1 MSDLIQATV
10 VGRLTRDAELRQAG
24 SGQVCGFRL
33 AATPY
38 KSEAMF
44 FDVSIWGKRG
54 EALQQYLTKG
64 QQVVVVGNLSERSY
78 EHNGEQRTSKEIN
91 ASEVSLVGAR
101 GERSGSGGTDTPAES
116 SDESGTDLPF

>member
-24 SGQVCGFRL
+24 SGQVCGFRV

-44 FDVSIWGKRG
+44 LDVSVWGRRG
-54 EALQQYLTKG
+54 EALQPHLTKG
-64 QQVVVVGNLSERSY
+64 QQVVVVGDLTRREF
-78 EHNGEQRTSKEIN
+78 EHNGERR
-91 ASEVSLVGAR
+91 VSLELNATAVALVGSR
-101 GERSGSGGTDTPAES
+101 GQQAPA
-116 SDESGTDLPF
+116 SDDSDDDKGLPF